1 MHSEFRGRT
10 VYQAELD
17 VHFPHLTVR
26 QTLALA
32 ARIRAP
38 QGAGTT
44 ANADAVIEET
54 ATAMRLS
61 KALDT
66 KVGSDFIQGV
76 SGGERK
82 RTSIAVRA
90 MNMMTAALLTL
101 GAYRRSLLGT
111 HGCSAGTI
119 AREVSTVRLPLTS
132 LALFATRQ
140 DKEVL
145 SQLSVFT
152 KHHRISI
159 M

>member
-1 MHSEFRGRT
+1 MHSEFRGRS

-17 VHFPHLTVR
+17 VHFPNLTVR

-38 QGAGTT
+38 QGAATK
-44 ANADAVIEET
+44 AIADAVVEET

-90 MNMMTAALLTL
+90 SNILTITLLTL
-101 GAYRRSLLGT
+101 RDL
-111 HGCSAGTI
+111 
-119 AREVSTVRLPLTS
+119 
-132 LALFATRQ
+132 
-140 DKEVL
+140 
-145 SQLSVFT
+145 
-152 KHHRISI
+152 
-159 M
+159 

>member
-38 QGAGTT
+38 QNATT
-44 ANADAVIEET
+44 VNADTVIEET

-82 RTSIAVRA
+82 RTSIAVSIID
-90 MNMMTAALLTL
+90 MTIAAILTL
-101 GAYRRSLLGT
+101 RNL
-111 HGCSAGTI
+111 
-119 AREVSTVRLPLTS
+119 
-132 LALFATRQ
+132 
-140 DKEVL
+140 
-145 SQLSVFT
+145 
-152 KHHRISI
+152 
-159 M
+159 